1 VQEKSKELLAIQ
13 LQEENYDLAKEK
25 ELRVAL
31 QGLLEQEEVKWK
43 QRAKE
48 TWLKFGDRNTKYYHA
63 CANQKHKRSQIE
75 QIIDKDGRT
84 CSTQQEVEKAFIS
97 YF

>member
-1 VQEKSKELLAIQ
+1 LAIQ